1 MSGWSTLGYWEIGWD
16 EEDLEL
22 TELPIQF
29 VPEGSWPDGLVP
41 PPSSTWTPGQ
51 PSPLKRVVKHSDGA
65 TAANVAL
72 VTADGQCFEVTHPS
86 ASAGRKEI
94 SLDFG
99 DASVSSARFW
109 ARKYLDE
116 VHNARA
122 GVSIELIPEIGPQ
135 PYRDF
140 GIGDNISVLGEQH
153 RVVAIGFHVDARS
166 IIEWSV
172 DLDQPRMLLEERL
185 ASIMRRQMPGSAG
198 GRTILPSPTEPS
210 FPANSTGSESVHTW
224 QYDGT
229 IGSPSTFTLYKNTVA
244 VTGGSVTVT
253 AGDVEQK
260 TLTDASRRFT
270 KGSDKLTF
278 AADGGTPSLEWVP
291 PENRWIQSFTVTADA
306 SGDGATVTVSVA

>member
-1 MSGWSTLGYWEIGWD
+1 MGQAVSGFSTLGWFEIGWD

-51 PSPLKRVVKHSDGA
+51 PSPLKRVVRHSDGA
-65 TAANVAL
+65 AAANVAL

-86 ASAGRKEI
+86 SSAGRKEI

-99 DASVSSARFW
+99 DASVTSARFW

-198 GRTILPSPTEPS
+198 GRTVLPSPTEPS
-210 FPANSTGSESVHTW
+210 FPTNQAGSEQTETW
-224 QYDGT
+224 SAPATGT
-229 IGSPSTFTLYKNTVA
+229 VVLRKNGVA
-244 VTGGSVTVT
+244 IPGASL
-253 AGDVEQK
+253 AGAGKV
-260 TLTDASRRFT
+260 TLTDAARRYVKESDLIDFT
-270 KGSDKLTF
+270 IDGVAGFPAGWKPPSGRWLQEF
-278 AADGGTPSLEWVP
+278 AVA
-291 PENRWIQSFTVTADA
+291 A
-306 SGDGATVTVSVA
+306 SGGGGSGVTITVRYV